1 MGIEGI
7 KEQRKIEMIR
17 LDENVKYKLNMD
29 NTMYSAVDIVLY
41 GTVWYTVWDT
51 VWDNMNGVLN
61 DQIG

>member
-1 MGIEGI
+1 
-7 KEQRKIEMIR
+7 MIR